1 MQRFAKEAS
10 MYLRVPAVCAALA
23 LGYSFAGCK
32 DSTATPAAS
41 ANGPRPSFATAS
53 DTGGGGGGPGNQ
65 SHFVANGN
73 SGSVNW
79 FVSGS
84 PSDSGGG
91 GGGFVFGSLGVS
103 RGGSTNSPQT
113 FLSYFIEQCDP
124 FVGCTFFGGN
134 GLIPNGD
141 LSGGG
146 QQLRLATNTT
156 GNPNFFTFGGPS
168 GLVTVNWSANGA
180 FQVRS
185 SGTTELI
192 FPGFRQHSTGVSTSA
207 SANAVGS
214 VVGVV
219 VPPGSPGNIG
229 TNQNVIIDISR

>member
-1 MQRFAKEAS
+1 MHPRF
-10 MYLRVPAVCAALA
+10 PAACAALA
-23 LGYSFAGCK
+23 LGYSFAACK
-32 DSTATPAAS
+32 DSTTTPAAS
-41 ANGPRPSFATAS
+41 ATGPRPSLATAS

-65 SHFVANGN
+65 SHFIANGN

-79 FVSGS
+79 FVSGDSGS

-146 QQLRLATNTT
+146 QQLRLATNTS

-168 GLVTVNWSANGA
+168 GLITIDWRANGA
-180 FQVRS
+180 FQQRS
-185 SGTTELI
+185 NGTFDVI
-192 FPGFRQHSTGVSTSA
+192 FPGFRQHFSGVSTSS
-207 SANAVGS
+207 SANAAGS
-214 VVGVV
+214 VVGVP

-229 TNQNVIIDISR
+229 TNQNVTIDISH

>member
-1 MQRFAKEAS
+1 MRRDSLDRNLTGSCDTPARQPSPVEARMERFSQEAS

-23 LGYSFAGCK
+23 VGYSFAGCK

-53 DTGGGGGGPGNQ
+53 DTGGGGGGPGIQ

-103 RGGSTNSPQT
+103 RGGATNNPQT
-113 FLSYFIEQCDP
+113 FLFYFIEQCDP

-134 GLIPNGD
+134 GPIPHGH

-146 QQLRLATNTT
+146 RQPRLPTNTT
-156 GNPNFFTFGGPS
+156 TDPTLFSFRPPS
-168 GLVTVNWSANGA
+168 GPV
-180 FQVRS
+180 
-185 SGTTELI
+185 
-192 FPGFRQHSTGVSTSA
+192 
-207 SANAVGS
+207 
-214 VVGVV
+214 
-219 VPPGSPGNIG
+219 
-229 TNQNVIIDISR
+229 

>member
-1 MQRFAKEAS
+1 MHLRF
-10 MYLRVPAVCAALA
+10 PAACAALA
-23 LGYSFAGCK
+23 LGYSFAACK
-32 DSTATPAAS
+32 DSTTTPAAS
-41 ANGPRPSFATAS
+41 ATGPRPSLATAS

-65 SHFVANGN
+65 SHFIANGN

-79 FVSGS
+79 FVSGDSGS

-146 QQLRLATNTT
+146 QQLRLATNTS
-156 GNPNFFTFGGPS
+156 GNPNFFTFGGTS
-168 GLVTVNWSANGA
+168 GLITIDWRANGA
-180 FQVRS
+180 FQQRS
-185 SGTTELI
+185 NGTFDVI
-192 FPGFRQHSTGVSTSA
+192 FPGFRQHFSGVSTSS
-207 SANAVGS
+207 SANAAGS
-214 VVGVV
+214 VVGVP

-229 TNQNVIIDISR
+229 TNQNVTIDISH